1 MHIPNNRNS
10 IALQRRHILEL
21 YHQVSLAQQAQA
33 NVSEEDKD
41 DKDDIVPAEPNIPP
55 STNPND
61 PLSSLREKLFTNQ
74 STSAD
79 TSTEHVL
86 QHHRMLQD
94 DLSDAML
101 GMARGLKQRTIAFG
115 EALKEDTKVGH
126 PSCPLFPPPL
136 QHAAITFVFLS
147 LGKVLMVGG

>member
-1 MHIPNNRNS
+1 M
-10 IALQRRHILEL
+10 EL
-21 YHQVSLAQQAQA
+21 YHQISLAQQAHA
-33 NVSEEDKD
+33 NVSEDEDEEEDPAKD
-41 DKDDIVPAEPNIPP
+41 NKTP
-55 STNPND
+55 STSADPNE

-74 STSAD
+74 PRAAD

-115 EALKEDTKVGH
+115 EALKEDSKVW
-126 PSCPLFPPPL
+126 PPVNG
-136 QHAAITFVFLS
+136 FSFYFRK
-147 LGKVLMVGG
+147 KV